1 MLNQFTDPAVA
12 TEDGVFISDKWL
24 RLSEILQDMDPTIE
38 LRWIPPKNRTDMDK
52 SKPYAIVHAPR
63 DRKHYII
70 MFAGETDDPQDILAR
85 LWSGNTSE
93 HGSILTNLDAMEAA
107 KQAFEQRAALD
118 SFEEAAD
125 EMHFMATSRSN
136 WFIKRKRPDGT
147 IVKID
152 TQTGA
157 VVK

>member
-12 TEDGVFISDKWL
+12 TEDGVFISDRWL
-24 RLSEILQDMDPTIE
+24 RLSEILQDMDPNIE
-38 LRWIPPKNRTDMDK
+38 LRWIPPRHRTEADK
-52 SKPYAIVHAPR
+52 SKPYAIVHSPP
-63 DRKHYII
+63 DKKSYII
-70 MFAGETDDPQDILAR
+70 MFAGEKDDPQTILAR
-85 LWSGNTSE
+85 LWSGNTQKRNV
-93 HGSILTNLDAMEAA
+93 LTTLDAEEAA
-107 KQAFEQRAALD
+107 AKAFAQRAAMD

-147 IVKID
+147 VVKID

-157 VVK
+157 VL

>member
-38 LRWIPPKNRTDMDK
+38 LRWIPPRNRTDMDK
-52 SKPYAIVHAPR
+52 SKPYAIVHSPP
-63 DRKHYII
+63 DKKSYII
-70 MFAGETDDPQDILAR
+70 MFAGDTDDPQDILAR
-85 LWSGNTSE
+85 LWSGNTRK
-93 HGSILTNLDAMEAA
+93 GNVLTRLDAIEAA
-107 KQAFEQRAALD
+107 KKAFEQRAALD

-147 IVKID
+147 LVTID